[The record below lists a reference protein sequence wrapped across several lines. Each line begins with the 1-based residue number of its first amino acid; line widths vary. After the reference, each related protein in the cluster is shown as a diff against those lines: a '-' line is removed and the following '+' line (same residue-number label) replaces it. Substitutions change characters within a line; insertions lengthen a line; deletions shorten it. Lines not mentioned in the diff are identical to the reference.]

1 MKQPAT
7 LSELLDRTSKIDW
20 LSRVGQTDEVSGVV
34 FWRSPDHWRAT
45 VESSWRAGSL
55 AGSPRTEDGR
65 AFGWLMPD
73 QYEHDESFRAAM
85 NGLRASGKGSDLQEV
100 VRASYERVLSSITG
114 RIPTSPWFE
123 FGRVPS
129 ESLVLNL
136 ATFAVGQ
143 AGKEVYAEVGS
154 FWRQVF
160 ALYELG
166 HLPVGKLTGS
176 GEIVTV

>member
-1 MKQPAT
+1 MTT
-7 LSELLDRTSKIDW
+7 LSELLERTSKINW
-20 LSRVGQTDEVSGVV
+20 LSRVGEANEVSGVI
-34 FWRSPDHWRAT
+34 FWKSADHWRAT

-65 AFGWLMPD
+65 SFGWLMPD

-114 RIPTSPWFE
+114 KIPNSPWLDLQ
-123 FGRVPS
+123 RVPS

-143 AGKEVYAEVGS
+143 AGKEVYAEVGT
-154 FWRQVF
+154 FWRRVF

-166 HLPVGKLTGS
+166 RLPVGKLSGS
-176 GEIVTV
+176 GEIVAV